1 MCKYISE
8 IVAEVKRI
16 LNQGWIKCGSG
27 EHRSQEMTRKI
38 EEIVTLGYE
47 EKRRGRKKK
56 EKRNKRKKRRRKKR
70 GRNVIEELTE
80 EEKEHGDDKLKS
92 SKANEWGKLDWNWTN
107 RNEEKCEKRQR
118 RKLKKWTRDRWI
130 RNGSKKRRG
139 MKSSNKRNGGKC
151 QGILRKSSQWCNWD
165 MKGKRKVRKKNL
177 KEEEKEKRR
186 GRNSVKGRATDCK
199 FKWSQDNEWGKLD
212 WNNKNEEEF
221 EETYEQICEIG
232 KKIAGSEMQETL
244 EEEWKAETRG
254 KEGKERG

>member
-1 MCKYISE
+1 
-8 IVAEVKRI
+8 
-16 LNQGWIKCGSG
+16 
-27 EHRSQEMTRKI
+27 MTRKI
-38 EEIVTLGYE
+38 EEIVTGIW
-47 EKRRGRKKK
+47 RKKK
-56 EKRNKRKKRRRKKR
+56 REEEEREEEEKKKRRRKKR

-165 MKGKRKVRKKNL
+165 MKGKRRVRKKNL
-177 KEEEKEKRR
+177 KEEEKEK
-186 GRNSVKGRATDCK
+186 GGVETQSKEEQLTVNI
-199 FKWSQDNEWGKLD
+199 NEAKIM
-212 WNNKNEEEF
+212 NEENWI
-221 EETYEQICEIG
+221 ETTKMRKNL
-232 KKIAGSEMQETL
+232 KKPMN
-244 EEEWKAETRG
+244 KFV
-254 KEGKERG
+254 K